1 LSFRDVL
8 VKRST
13 IVKKLDKIFSIWIR
27 SKDADHAG
35 MVDCF
40 TCGVTKSWK
49 YEIDAGHFMGRG
61 KYATRWDEQNV
72 KPQCKSCNGF
82 RSGEQYLFSKHLDE
96 EYGKGTS
103 DELVYQSNQLA
114 KFTNDELLKKIEHF
128 TELVKSLK

>member
-1 LSFRDVL
+1 M
-8 VKRST
+8 KRST

-27 SKDADHAG
+27 SKDADHTG
-35 MVDCF
+35 QVDCY
-40 TCGVTKSWK
+40 TCGVNKSWK

-61 KYATRWDEQNV
+61 KYATRWEEQNV

-103 DELVYQSNQLA
+103 DELVYLSNQLA

>member
-1 LSFRDVL
+1 MSFRDVL

>member
-1 LSFRDVL
+1 M
-8 VKRST
+8 KRST